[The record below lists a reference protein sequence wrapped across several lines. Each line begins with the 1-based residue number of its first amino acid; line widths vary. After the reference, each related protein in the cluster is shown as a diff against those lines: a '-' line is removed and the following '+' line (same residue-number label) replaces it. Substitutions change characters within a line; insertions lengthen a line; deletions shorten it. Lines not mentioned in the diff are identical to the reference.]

1 MYKDIVVC
9 SQTEVAFAN
18 IVPIVESTK
27 SVVTADISQQVLYK
41 LVPLDN
47 DRLYMPLFS
56 YQEENGLIYSRSK
69 NTLVGCSQFLP
80 NIQVLHQIW
89 KPQVYQKPY
98 FETSERLNF
107 CDLEFIE

>member
-9 SQTEVAFAN
+9 SGTEVAFVN
-18 IVPIVESTK
+18 IVPIGESMG
-27 SVVTADISQQVLYK
+27 SVVTANISQQVLYK

-69 NTLVGCSQFLP
+69 STLVECSQFLP

-89 KPQVYQKPY
+89 EPQVYQKSY
-98 FETSERLNF
+98 FETSERMYF